1 MISFPSEKYRQTSF
15 YCASQ
20 LLCIFFTNCGSVV
33 TLLWVTIFRAPFSIS
48 ICSLCVCITFWECLQ
63 FSNFSLLSYLL
74 WGQQLVN
81 FDLTII
87 IIGAFFSK
95 KIFLN

>member
-1 MISFPSEKYRQTSF
+1 MPHS
-15 YCASQ
+15 YCVF
-20 LLCIFFTNCGSVV
+20 FFTNCGSVV

-63 FSNFSLLSYLL
+63 FSNFSLLYLL

-87 IIGAFFSK
+87 IIGAFFK
-95 KIFLN
+95 QENIFKLISMLFFLEMMLLHT